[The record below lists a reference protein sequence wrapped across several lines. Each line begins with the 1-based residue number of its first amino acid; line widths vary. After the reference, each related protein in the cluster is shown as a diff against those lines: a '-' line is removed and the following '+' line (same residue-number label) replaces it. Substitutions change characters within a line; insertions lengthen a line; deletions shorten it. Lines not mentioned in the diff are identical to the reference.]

1 MKRLSL
7 KKKLTLGFT
16 LLMTAVIC
24 GVLAL
29 LFSLSSQEI
38 LSGVQNRLEQE
49 VAEAGGDIVFQNGK
63 LKFDSDLLD
72 LEHGIYLSVYASD
85 GTLLYGKIP
94 YSFDNSL
101 PFADGEM
108 RRIQG
113 VDGEFYLMDMVFE
126 ITGYGVVDVRG
137 ITSITEAESSFSFTL
152 RLAVIF
158 LPLLVLVTAF
168 LGYFMTGRTLR
179 PVSRMTDTVQ
189 SIQKDGDLSKR
200 IRLGNGKDE
209 IYRLAATFDQLLEQI
224 EEGMKREQQFASD
237 VAHELRT
244 PLSAMLL
251 QCEDLLA
258 DETMGEDARAGV
270 EVLYGKVRYLT
281 QIISQLLLL
290 SRADQGR
297 AKAAKEIVDFS
308 ELTQMAVEEAAE
320 RAEEKKITVQADIGE
335 GLVLIGDETLLI
347 RFWMNLLNNAIAY
360 GKYGGHIQVSLKRW
374 GDEIVGEIWD
384 DGIGISQEALP
395 HIWERFYQ
403 EDTSR
408 TESGSSG
415 LGLSMVQWIVKEH
428 EGTIRVSSKKGEG
441 TCFYFSFPRE
451 KREGICN

>member
-7 KKKLTLGFT
+7 KIKLTMVFT
-16 LLMTAVIC
+16 LLMTSVIC

-29 LFSLSSQEI
+29 LFSLSSQEL
-38 LSGVQNRLEQE
+38 LSGVQVRLEQE
-49 VAEAGGDIVFQNGK
+49 VAKAREDIEFRNGK

-72 LEHGIYLSVYASD
+72 LDYGIYLSVYASD

-94 YSFDNSL
+94 YDFDNSV
-101 PFADGEM
+101 PFQDGEI
-108 RRIQG
+108 RKIQG
-113 VDGEFYLMDMVFE
+113 ADSEFYLLDMVFE
-126 ITGYGVVDVRG
+126 ITDYGVVDVRG
-137 ITSITEAESSFSFTL
+137 ITSITEAESSFSLTL

-168 LGYFMTGRTLR
+168 LGYYMTGRTLR
-179 PVSRMTDTVQ
+179 PVKQVTDTVQ
-189 SIQKDGDLSKR
+189 SIRRDGDLSRR
-200 IRLGNGKDE
+200 IHLGEGKDE
-209 IYRLAATFDQLLEQI
+209 IYHLAATFDQLLEQM
-224 EEGMKREQQFASD
+224 EAGMKREQQFASD

-244 PLSAMLL
+244 PLSAMSL

-258 DETMGEDARAGV
+258 EESLEPEVREGV

-281 QIISQLLLL
+281 QIIAQMLIL

-297 AKAAKEIVDFS
+297 AKVAKEKVDFS

-320 RAEEKKITVQADIGE
+320 RAKEKNITVLADISE
-335 GLVLIGDETLLI
+335 GLMLFGDETLLI

-360 GKYGGHIQVSLKRW
+360 GRDGGQIRVSLRAW
-374 GDEIVGEIWD
+374 GDEITGEIRD
-384 DGIGISQEALP
+384 DGIGISEEALP

-403 EDTSR
+403 EDASR
-408 TESGSSG
+408 TGSSSSG

-428 EGTIRVSSKKGEG
+428 GGNIRVSSRKGEG
-441 TCFYFSFPRE
+441 SCFYFTFPTNE
-451 KREGICN
+451 TGG